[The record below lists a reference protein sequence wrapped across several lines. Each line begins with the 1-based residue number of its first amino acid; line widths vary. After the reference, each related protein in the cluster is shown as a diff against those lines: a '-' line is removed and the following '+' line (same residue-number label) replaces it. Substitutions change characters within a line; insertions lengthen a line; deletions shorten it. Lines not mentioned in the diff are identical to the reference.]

1 MTDGNRALL
10 CIQHVLVPGFQW
22 RSQDVNFRIMNIPDM
37 FQLSMHPKFPVRT
50 TYTDL
55 SIIQR

>member
-22 RSQDVNFRIMNIPDM
+22 RSRDVNFRIMNIPDVS
-37 FQLSMHPKFPVRT
+37 LCPELKYPNVPAKHAP
-50 TYTDL
+50 
-55 SIIQR
+55 